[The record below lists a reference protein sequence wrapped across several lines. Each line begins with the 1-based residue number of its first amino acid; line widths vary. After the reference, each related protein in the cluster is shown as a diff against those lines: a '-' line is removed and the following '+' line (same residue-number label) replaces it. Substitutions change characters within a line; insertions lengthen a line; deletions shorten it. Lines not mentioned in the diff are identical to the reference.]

1 MLLNLNE
8 LLQITAILLH
18 YVQALG
24 CTKISFSSNDS
35 YYYKIWY
42 DDRNIVRTPSWTI
55 GDINED
61 IKSIWNIIQ
70 ELYTAM
76 HYDME
81 RIGTVLTL
89 MGAVLSHNKQNIE
102 EQSNKASSKVLSID
116 ELLQAAKITMQTVG
130 NSIFSSKNDLY
141 YQKVNYQDRDFEVD
155 NPKITLGYIDEDMQ
169 RLEKVLVGSA
179 SLEYYDL
186 EGLGAVYIAVGAIA
200 AK

>member
-24 CTKISFSSNDS
+24 CAKASFSSNDA

-42 DDRNIVRTPSWTI
+42 NDRDLLKSPSWTI

-70 ELYTAM
+70 EPYTAM

-89 MGAVLSHNKQNIE
+89 MGAVLNHNKQNIE
-102 EQSNKASSKVLSID
+102 EQSNKSSSKVLSID

-130 NSIFSSKNDLY
+130 DSNSFSKNDLY
-141 YQKVNYQDRDFEVD
+141 YQKVNYQNRDFGVD

-169 RLEKVLVGSA
+169 RLEKVLMGSA
-179 SLEYYDL
+179 SPEYYDL
-186 EGLGAVYIAVGAIA
+186 ERLGAVYIAVGAIA